1 MFMVVIGCNI
11 AVKTDGEIKIEI
23 FRFKSAKADAAFR
36 LIADLVSIAAI
47 AFAIVGLFGTV
58 ESVLANQQ
66 RITPLPIYTYHI
78 YIVMTI
84 GFFMVL
90 LDHII
95 IFLKHI
101 LTLAGQTVEG
111 GAKTL

>member
-1 MFMVVIGCNI
+1 
-11 AVKTDGEIKIEI
+11 
-23 FRFKSAKADAAFR
+23 
-36 LIADLVSIAAI
+36 
-47 AFAIVGLFGTV
+47 
-58 ESVLANQQ
+58 
-66 RITPLPIYTYHI
+66 
-78 YIVMTI
+78 MTI